1 MRTKLL
7 KKIQTA
13 TSMDDSFNDLEMS
26 VAGGM
31 DRSFELSCPVMRT
44 EDSWGIRARAWAW
57 VSASPV
63 GPVPTI

>member
-26 VAGGM
+26 VASGK
-31 DRSFELSCPVMRT
+31 DCSFERSRPVMRT
-44 EDSWGIRARAWAW
+44 EDFWGIRA
-57 VSASPV
+57 
-63 GPVPTI
+63 